1 MGPSESQGTTSYWP
15 LSSVDRTL
23 ASGASASLLDMVL
36 PEAPPPRKGLVL
48 KHTAT
53 AIREGLPRLL
63 LKLKEAPWKRQA
75 PGSTSQ
81 PTRPQVNT
89 PSVFALEG

>member
-1 MGPSESQGTTSYWP
+1 MGPSESQDTTSHWL
-15 LSSVDRTL
+15 LSSVDKTL
-23 ASGASASLLDMVL
+23 ASGASASLPDMVL
-36 PEAPPPRKGLVL
+36 PKALLPQQGLVL

-53 AIREGLPRLL
+53 AIREDLPPLL

-81 PTRPQVNT
+81 PTRPQVHL
-89 PSVFALEG
+89 P